1 MKQVFVDT
9 SGWCALADKAD
20 KYHARALQF
29 RDKIVHKRKIVTSNY
44 ILDELYTLLLMNIGF
59 QPTVNYKEKLDIL
72 IAEHI
77 LHVIWIDYDFS
88 KQGWDIF
95 RQYNVDKLWSF
106 TDCTSYAVMKKSGIT
121 EAFAFDHHF
130 EQMGFTRVPSD
141 L

>member
-9 SGWCALADKAD
+9 SGWCALADKTD
-20 KYHARALQF
+20 KDHARALRF
-29 RDKIVHKRKIVTSNY
+29 RDEIVHKRKLVTSNY
-44 ILDELYTLLLMNIGF
+44 ILDELYTLLLINIGF
-59 QPTVNYKEKLDIL
+59 QPTINYKEKIDIL
-72 IAEHI
+72 IAENI
-77 LHVIWIDYDFS
+77 LDVIWIDYDFS
-88 KQGWDIF
+88 KQGWDVF

-130 EQMGFTRVPSD
+130 EQMGFILLPSD

>member
-59 QPTVNYKEKLDIL
+59 QPTVNYKEKIDIL

-77 LHVIWIDYDFS
+77 LDVIWIDYDFS
-88 KQGWDIF
+88 KQGWDVF
-95 RQYNVDKLWSF
+95 RQYNVDKVWSF

-130 EQMGFTRVPSD
+130 EQMGFTLVPSD